1 MLTPLSTT
9 SHSRRSALKI
19 AGAASI
25 GAIAFA
31 ATACTDNGSAQAA
44 VEVDQLTSQ
53 ADRARADAAAASNSI
68 ALAPERVAALTTI
81 SAERTAHADALDA
94 EIARAAGGGTGT
106 TSTPSTPSASST
118 APAAP
123 AGIDAVRASLAESA
137 RSAADLARTTSGY
150 RAGLLGSI
158 SAACATQA
166 AVLLP

>member
-1 MLTPLSTT
+1 MLTPLPTT

-44 VEVDQLTSQ
+44 VEVDQLTAQ

-68 ALAPERVAALTTI
+68 ALAPERVSALTTI

-94 EIARAAGGGTGT
+94 EIARAAGGTAGT
-106 TSTPSTPSASST
+106 TSTPSASST
-118 APAAP
+118 AAAAP
-123 AGIDAVRASLAESA
+123 TGVDAVRASLAESA
-137 RSAADLARTTSGY
+137 RSAADLARTASGY

-158 SAACATQA
+158 SAACATQT

>member
-94 EIARAAGGGTGT
+94 EIARAAGGGAGT
-106 TSTPSTPSASST
+106 TSTPSASST

-158 SAACATQA
+158 SAACATQT